1 MKKIVGFLV
10 CIILIIITII
20 PTKGTILSFG
30 TAVDGIQ
37 LIFAGIFNVGRNASG
52 ELLFGSLGATGFSQ
66 ATANATIIARSAKI
80 DLFILIYINLNLINL
95 DVIFFNK
102 FSFERQS

>member
-1 MKKIVGFLV
+1 MIVKLPPSDGT
-10 CIILIIITII
+10 LI
-20 PTKGTILSFG
+20 
-30 TAVDGIQ
+30 VDSE
-37 LIFAGIFNVGRNASG
+37 VSVSG

-80 DLFILIYINLNLINL
+80 DLFILIYINLKLINRL
-95 DVIFFNK
+95 GDIFNK